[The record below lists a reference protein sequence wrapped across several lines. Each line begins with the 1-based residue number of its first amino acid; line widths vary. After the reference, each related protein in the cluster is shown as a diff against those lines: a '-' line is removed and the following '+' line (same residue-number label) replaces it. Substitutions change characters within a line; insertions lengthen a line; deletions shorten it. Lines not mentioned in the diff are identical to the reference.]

1 MSTATPSHV
10 PDSLGSM
17 DFSEA
22 KVQFAQAYQADVL
35 GAFERAIAPDLVGK
49 QAITDALQ
57 TFFEDERKLAKSHQG
72 TFAGLVGNI
81 TNNEKAITTLTK
93 KMQKNHDTVMKYL
106 ENFVAKILD
115 TCGDDVTVP
124 EFAEA
129 LKNEIERIRPLQDSE
144 DGLEEGK
151 ILEMY
156 LARMEKNHEALISKT
171 REAGSPAIEKAP
183 RNATKKPNALMK
195 VLYAIP
201 LTALGAEIYFS
212 TT

>member
-1 MSTATPSHV
+1 MSTTPSHV

-35 GAFERAIAPDLVGK
+35 GAFERAIDPNLVGK
-49 QAITDALQ
+49 EAISGALHL
-57 TFFEDERKLAKSHQG
+57 FFEEERRLAKTHQG

-81 TNNEKAITTLTK
+81 TNNEKAIAALTK

-115 TCGDDVTVP
+115 TCDNDVTVP
-124 EFAEA
+124 KFAEA

-156 LARMEKNHEALISKT
+156 LARMEKNHEALISGA
-171 REAGSPAIEKAP
+171 REK
-183 RNATKKPNALMK
+183 
-195 VLYAIP
+195 
-201 LTALGAEIYFS
+201 
-212 TT
+212 